1 MPYGIP
7 ATPYGIPATTN
18 SPALII
24 FLLNVSVSM
33 REELDGLPKIERVNQ
48 ALEKVLRRMVQ
59 RSTKGEVISP
69 RFRLAMIAY
78 SDQPMDILDGIRTI
92 DEVVQKGKPSL
103 SADAKSDTAA
113 AFMVARD
120 LLREHL
126 PDLQGHPAPMV
137 CHLTDGQFTG
147 SDPEPIAQEIMQMSN
162 DDGNVLVENI
172 YIGPDLTAQP
182 ISDIEAW
189 PGVSDISEVK
199 SPYARKLFDM
209 SSPLPD
215 SYAIIINEEGYAFSP
230 GSRMLIPGTNYDLL
244 ELAFVMSGA
253 TPIA

>member
-7 ATPYGIPATTN
+7 ATRT
-18 SPALII
+18 SPALVI
-24 FLLNVSVSM
+24 FLLNVSVSL

-59 RSTKGEVISP
+59 RSTRGEVISS
-69 RFRLAMIAY
+69 RYRLAMIAY
-78 SDQPMDILDGIRTI
+78 SDQPMDILGGIRTI
-92 DEVVQKGKPSL
+92 YEVVQKGKPIL
-103 SADAKSDTAA
+103 SADAKTDTAA

-120 LLREHL
+120 LLREQL
-126 PDLQGHPAPMV
+126 PNLQGHPAPMV

-147 SDPEPIAQEIMQMSN
+147 SDPEPIAQEIMQISN
-162 DDGNVLVENI
+162 DDGNVLVENV
-172 YIGPDLTAQP
+172 YKGPDLTAQP

-189 PGVSDISEVK
+189 PGVLDISEVK

-215 SYAIIINEEGYAFSP
+215 SYAIMINEEGYAFSP
-230 GSRMLIPGTNYDLL
+230 GSRMLIPEPTMTCSN
-244 ELAFVMSGA
+244 
-253 TPIA
+253 